1 MEVVVFMSDQA
12 STVFFFSLN
21 IRERTEPRI
30 NHVL

>member
-1 MEVVVFMSDQA
+1 MEVVVFMSEQA
-12 STVFFFSLN
+12 STVFFSLN